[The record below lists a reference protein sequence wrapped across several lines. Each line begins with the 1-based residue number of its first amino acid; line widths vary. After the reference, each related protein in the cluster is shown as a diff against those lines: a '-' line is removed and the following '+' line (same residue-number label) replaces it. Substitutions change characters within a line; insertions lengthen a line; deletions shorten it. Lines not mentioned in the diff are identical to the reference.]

1 MNKTR
6 LLLLLTIAA
15 LIALFFAFDLQQYLN
30 LEALKHRQ
38 AEFDAWY
45 RAHPLTTPALFFAA
59 YVLVTALSLPGAA
72 VMTLAAGALFGL
84 GTGVVLVSFA
94 SSLGATLAFL
104 VSRYLFHDAVQSRF
118 GHTLQ
123 SVNRGIERDGAFYLF
138 TLRLVP
144 LFPFFII
151 NLVMGL
157 TPLRAWTFYWVSQV
171 GMLAGT
177 LVYVN
182 AGTRLG
188 EIEGLAGILSPE
200 LIGSF
205 ALLGLFPL
213 LARRLLDG
221 VQQRRSL
228 KGFRRPRHFDYN
240 LVAIGAGAGGLVTS
254 YIGAT
259 VMARVALIEKHR
271 MGGDCLNTGCVPSK
285 ALIRSAQ
292 AAREMRDTA
301 KLGIAPAE
309 PEVDFAALFESVQGV
324 IEKVEPHD
332 SVERYRGLGVDCIAG
347 EARIVSP
354 WEIEVDGRVI
364 SSRNI
369 VIATGARPS
378 VPSIPGLDEV
388 PYLTSDSL
396 WQLRQ
401 DPGRLLVL
409 GGGPIGCELG
419 QAFARLGAEVTLVQR
434 RDQLLPREDLDAA
447 AIVEQSLRQ
456 DGVRVLKEH
465 SAIRFERRDNARVLI
480 CQTPGGQT
488 ELAFDTLLLALGRTP
503 NTEGLGLEQLG
514 LTTDSRGAPLVDAHL
529 RTSIPTVYAAGD
541 VVGHYQFTHTAAHQ
555 AWYAAVNALF
565 GAVKRFRVDYSVI
578 PWCTFTAPELAR
590 VGLNEKEAAER
601 GIAHEVTR
609 FELGEL
615 DRAITDR
622 HERGFVKVLTPPGSD
637 RILGAT
643 IVGAHAGDLL
653 AEYVLA
659 MKHGLGLNKILGTI
673 HVYPTLSE
681 ASKYA
686 AGEWKRNHKP
696 ERLLRWLKRYHD
708 WRR

>member
-6 LLLLLTIAA
+6 LLILLSIAV
-15 LIALFFAFDLQQYLN
+15 LIALFFAFDLQQYLS
-30 LEALKHRQ
+30 LEALKARQ
-38 AEFDAWY
+38 AAFDEY
-45 RAHPLTTPALFFAA
+45 YSTHPVVTPAFFFGV
-59 YVLVTALSLPGAA
+59 YVLVTTLSLPGAA

-84 GTGVVLVSFA
+84 VTGVLLVSFA

-118 GHTLQ
+118 GHALK

-144 LFPFFII
+144 LFPFFMI
-151 NLVMGL
+151 NLVMAL
-157 TPLRAWTFYWVSQV
+157 TPIRARTFYWVSQV

-177 LVYVN
+177 VVYVN
-182 AGTRLG
+182 AGTRIG
-188 EIEGLAGILSPE
+188 ELESLSGILSPT

-228 KGFRRPRHFDYN
+228 TAFRKPTRFDYN

-259 VMARVALIEKHR
+259 VRARVALIEKHR

-285 ALIRSAQ
+285 ALIRAAQ
-292 AAREMRDTA
+292 AAQEMREAARFGMTA
-301 KLGIAPAE
+301 AT
-309 PEVDFAALFESVQGV
+309 PEVDFRALFDGVQQV
-324 IEKVEPHD
+324 IDKVEPHD
-332 SVERYRGLGVDCIAG
+332 SVERYQGLGVDCLAG
-347 EARIVSP
+347 EARIISP
-354 WEIEVDGRVI
+354 WEVEVDGRVI

-378 VPSIPGLDEV
+378 VPDIPGLGAI

-396 WQLRQ
+396 WQLR
-401 DPGRLLVL
+401 DHPGRLLVL
-409 GGGPIGCELG
+409 GGGPIGCELS
-419 QAFARLGAEVTLVQR
+419 QAFARLGVPVTLVQR
-434 RDQLLPREDLDAA
+434 RDQLLPREDSDAA
-447 AIVEQSLRQ
+447 AVAEEALRR
-456 DGVRVLKEH
+456 DGVRVLTGH
-465 SAIRFERRDNARVLI
+465 AAVRFETRGDERLLLCKHRGETV
-480 CQTPGGQT
+480 
-488 ELAFDTLLLALGRTP
+488 ELAFETLLLALGRTP
-503 NTEGLGLEQLG
+503 NTEGLGLDQLG
-514 LTTDSRGAPLVDAHL
+514 MRLDDRGAPLVDDHL
-529 RTSIPTVYAAGD
+529 RTSVPTIYAAGD

-565 GAVKRFRVDYSVI
+565 GGWRRFRVDYRVI
-578 PWCTFTAPELAR
+578 PWCTFTAPEVAR
-590 VGLNEKEAAER
+590 VGVNEKDASER

-609 FELGEL
+609 FELKEL

-622 HERGFVKVLTPPGSD
+622 HEAGFVKVLTPPGSD
-637 RILGAT
+637 RILGVT
-643 IVGAHAGDLL
+643 IVGAHAGDML
-653 AEYVLA
+653 AEYVQA

-673 HVYPTLSE
+673 HVYPTMSE
-681 ASKYA
+681 ANKYA